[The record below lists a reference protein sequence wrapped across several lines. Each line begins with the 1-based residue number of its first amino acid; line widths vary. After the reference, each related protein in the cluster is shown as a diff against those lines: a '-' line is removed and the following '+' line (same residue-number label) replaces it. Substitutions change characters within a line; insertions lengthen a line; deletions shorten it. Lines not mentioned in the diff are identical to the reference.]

1 MSNVDIL
8 KSHYAASAR
17 KDIDA
22 MVAPFDP
29 HVEWTEMAGFPY
41 AGTYHG
47 PEGVKENVFFRIGAE
62 WDGYDALP
70 DAFIDGGDTV
80 AVTGLYQG
88 TYKATGKFM
97 QARFVLVWTFQ
108 DGRAVKFEQF
118 TDTLKVREAMY

>member
-8 KSHYAASAR
+8 KAHYAASAR
-17 KDIDA
+17 KDIA
-22 MVAPFDP
+22 GMLAPFDP

-97 QARFVLVWTFQ
+97 QARFVHVWTFQ